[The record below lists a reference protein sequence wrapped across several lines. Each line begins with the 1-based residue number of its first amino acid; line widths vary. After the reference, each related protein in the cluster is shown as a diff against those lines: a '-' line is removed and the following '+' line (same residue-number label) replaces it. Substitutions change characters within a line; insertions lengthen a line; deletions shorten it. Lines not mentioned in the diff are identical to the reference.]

1 MTSNQIALRSLRVDE
16 EFVMDLQLRGTRC
29 DGNYRPGREYHH
41 RELAQAQ
48 KKSVLLGNTQRS
60 DENGRKIVMLDSY
73 WTVPSSPVAF
83 MLPCARYQV
92 AGHGGGICA

>member
-1 MTSNQIALRSLRVDE
+1 MKMVKGPIDSADGYPTARLEPKAKAPSQRQRI
-16 EFVMDLQLRGTRC
+16 LRGRA
-29 DGNYRPGREYHH
+29 E
-41 RELAQAQ
+41 
-48 KKSVLLGNTQRS
+48 S
-60 DENGRKIVMLDSY
+60 

>member
-1 MTSNQIALRSLRVDE
+1 MWFTRVSINHPV
-16 EFVMDLQLRGTRC
+16 FATMMMVAIM
-29 DGNYRPGREYHH
+29 
-41 RELAQAQ
+41 
-48 KKSVLLGNTQRS
+48 VLGLF
-60 DENGRKIVMLDSY
+60 SY